1 MIYDAERGDMTI
13 AVVGDA
19 MISRRMR
26 AFRELH
32 FLKLV

>member
-1 MIYDAERGDMTI
+1 MLYDAERGDITI

-26 AFRELH
+26 AFRDSS
-32 FLKLV
+32 FCSC